1 MINSITSKEFR
12 DRITNKDS
20 LTDIKVAKDGYQ
32 FHFTD
37 QPNIL
42 KFVFSSKVVDL
53 NGDRVFP
60 KGIDIKTYIERNPLI
75 LLHHETHSFPIG
87 KTIDL
92 QVVNDELIGTV
103 QFFTDLDEANVGSN
117 ARAAVELIKRGT
129 MGLSI
134 TFIPKEFS
142 LNTTDGVDFQ
152 QCLLIETSVVSV
164 PCNPSAYLVM
174 NELDTSGTVGEDFE
188 KAIALELRRIQ
199 RSKQAEYRYRAITLA
214 E

>member
-1 MINSITSKEFR
+1 MLNSITSKEFR
-12 DRITNKDS
+12 QKIEKSES
-20 LTDIKVAKDGYQ
+20 LTDLKVAKDGYQ

-37 QPNIL
+37 NPSIL

-60 KGIDIKTYIERNPLI
+60 KGIDTQTYTTRNPLI

-87 KTIDL
+87 KTLDL
-92 QVVNDELIGTV
+92 QVINDELIGTV
-103 QFFTDLDEANVGSN
+103 QFFTDLDEAGVGSN

-142 LNTTDGVDFQ
+142 LNATDGVDFQ
-152 QCLLIETSVVSV
+152 RCLLVETSVVSV
-164 PCNPSAYLVM
+164 PCNPAAYLVN
-174 NELDTSGTVGEDFE
+174 NELDLTDAT
-188 KAIALELRRIQ
+188 ARTQLEADMANV
-199 RSKQAEYRYRAITLA
+199 RSKQANARYRAITQSY
-214 E
+214 